1 MEKNNALALR
11 IRAFR
16 KLKGYTQ
23 NELAEKLDVSI
34 AVLGSIER
42 GTRKADPKIIRKIS
56 EVLGIEPGELSQPPA
71 AGGRPYHY

>member
-1 MEKNNALALR
+1 MDKSTAIAQR

-42 GTRKADPKIIRKIS
+42 GRARRIR
-56 EVLGIEPGELSQPPA
+56 
-71 AGGRPYHY
+71 R

>member
-1 MEKNNALALR
+1 MDSRTAVAQR

-23 NELAEKLDVSI
+23 NELAEQLDISL

-42 GTRKADPKIIRKIS
+42 GARKADPKIIRKIS
-56 EVLGIEPGELSQPPA
+56 EVLGIHPEEIVPVSLKYGE
-71 AGGRPYHY
+71 RMN

>member
-1 MEKNNALALR
+1 MEKNATAQR

-23 NELAEKLDVSI
+23 NELAEKLEVSI

-42 GTRKADPKIIRKIS
+42 GTRKPDPKIIRKIS
-56 EVLGIEPGELSQPPA
+56 EVLGIEPEELSLTA
-71 AGGRPYHY
+71 KPYKA

>member
-1 MEKNNALALR
+1 MEKNQVAQR

-23 NELAEKLDVSI
+23 SELADMLDVSI

-42 GTRKADPKIIRKIS
+42 GTRKADTRILQHIA
-56 EVLGIEPGELSQPPA
+56 EVLGIDQDELTAKRQ
-71 AGGRPYHY
+71 

>member
-1 MEKNNALALR
+1 MEKNAIAQR

-42 GTRKADPKIIRKIS
+42 GTRKPDPKIILKIS
-56 EVLGIEPGELSQPPA
+56 DVLGIEPEELSA
-71 AGGRPYHY
+71 VSR

>member
-1 MEKNNALALR
+1 MEKSSIAHR

-23 NELAEKLDVSI
+23 TELAERLEVSI

-42 GTRKADPKIIRKIS
+42 GTRKPEPKIIRKIS
-56 EVLGIEPGELSQPPA
+56 EVLGIDPEELSSA
-71 AGGRPYHY
+71 AR